1 MSEHK
6 LAALFEPS
14 SVAVIGASATPG
26 KVGHSVLYNL
36 TTAGYQGRIF
46 PVNPR
51 GGEMLG
57 LPVAASIGDIPGPLD
72 MAVICIPPRHVPDA
86 VRELARVPTRSVVV
100 ITAGFKESGREGWYL
115 EQEVAGLCREHDMA
129 LLGPNCLGIMNTAV
143 GLNASFAR
151 DKPQPGQIAFFS
163 QSGALC
169 VAILDWAMGERI
181 GFSKFV
187 SLGNKALIDEAHML
201 AALKDDPQTKVIL
214 GYIEGVEDGQRFLKA
229 ASEVSAEKPVI
240 LIKSGTT
247 AAGAK
252 AASSHTGAMA
262 GSDQAYGAAFA
273 KAGIIRVGDVA
284 QLFNLA
290 VAFSSQP
297 LPRGPNLAV
306 VTNSGGP
313 GILAA
318 DAAGRSSLIMG
329 GLSSTTVNE
338 LMSFLPPFAAVYN
351 PVDIIGDADA
361 ARYRRTLEV
370 VAKDPMVHSLLVM
383 LTPTAM
389 VQVEETARAIADVAA
404 TADKPVFACFMG
416 QKRVAAGRDILVAA
430 GVPCYSF
437 PEPAVAS
444 IEAMYAYRVRAER
457 PPQVGVCTLRD
468 KPRAEAVLAKARRE
482 GCSEIVEFQA
492 QELLK
497 AYSLPVPETR
507 LARTSSE
514 AAAAAAEIG
523 GPVVLKIASP
533 QISHKSDVG
542 GVVVN
547 LKGEDAVK
555 RAFQDITAR
564 AAGLRPDAYI
574 IGCLVQAMA
583 KKGAKECIV
592 GFKRDPQF
600 GPMIIFGLGGIYVE
614 VLKDIAIRLVPLSKE
629 DARDMIREIKS
640 FPLLRGVRGEAA
652 VDFASLE
659 AILLAMSQLAEDFP
673 EILEAEFNPV
683 LAGPEGA
690 LVADVRVTVCSEEP
704 APDRGR
710 LQAG

>member
-1 MSEHK
+1 VSRTRVT
-6 LAALFEPS
+6 LLITCVGGTLVPAALRLLRASSLFEYRL
-14 SVAVIGASATPG
+14 
-26 KVGHSVLYNL
+26 VGVNARGPVL
-36 TTAGYQGRIF
+36 AGNF
-46 PVNPR
+46 LDAFHLVP
-51 GGEMLG
+51 
-57 LPVAASIGDIPGPLD
+57 AGDDP
-72 MAVICIPPRHVPDA
+72 AYA
-86 VRELARVPTRSVVV
+86 E
-100 ITAGFKESGREGWYL
+100 
-115 EQEVAGLCREHDMA
+115 A
-129 LLGPNCLGIMNTAV
+129 LLGVVARECAQVVLPWSDPEAEALSRRAEDLRGLGARPIVASPACLA
-143 GLNASFAR
+143 
-151 DKPQPGQIAFFS
+151 
-163 QSGALC
+163 
-169 VAILDWAMGERI
+169 RI
-181 GFSKFV
+181 GD
-187 SLGNKALIDEAHML
+187 KAE
-201 AALKDDPQTKVIL
+201 T
-214 GYIEGVEDGQRFLKA
+214 
-229 ASEVSAEKPVI
+229 
-240 LIKSGTT
+240 
-247 AAGAK
+247 
-252 AASSHTGAMA
+252 
-262 GSDQAYGAAFA
+262 
-273 KAGIIRVGDVA
+273 
-284 QLFNLA
+284 
-290 VAFSSQP
+290 
-297 LPRGPNLAV
+297 
-306 VTNSGGP
+306 
-313 GILAA
+313 
-318 DAAGRSSLIMG
+318 
-329 GLSSTTVNE
+329 
-338 LMSFLPPFAAVYN
+338 
-351 PVDIIGDADA
+351 
-361 ARYRRTLEV
+361 YRN
-370 VAKDPMVHSLLVM
+370 
-383 LTPTAM
+383 
-389 VQVEETARAIADVAA
+389 
-404 TADKPVFACFMG
+404 
-416 QKRVAAGRDILVAA
+416 LVAA